1 MENAHLRSILFL
13 LFLGTKSLL
22 SLERADRLLINS
34 DPQAFQ
40 EQISHLT
47 QELNT
52 LYSEINDLRTQ
63 VATQN
68 KVISS
73 SRGMYIHV
81 FFSKSH
87 SNECKFLTIRS
98 LMN

>member
-1 MENAHLRSILFL
+1 MGNAHLRSILFL

-73 SRGMYIHV
+73 RGMYIHV

-87 SNECKFLTIRS
+87 SNECKFLIIRS